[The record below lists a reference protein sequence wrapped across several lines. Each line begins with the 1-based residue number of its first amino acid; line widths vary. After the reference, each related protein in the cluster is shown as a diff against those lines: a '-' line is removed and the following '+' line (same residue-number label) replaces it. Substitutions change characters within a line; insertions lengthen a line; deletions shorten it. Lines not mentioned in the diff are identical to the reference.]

1 LNDVTNRQCADLR
14 ECEPPEI
21 CRFKNI

>member
-1 LNDVTNRQCADLR
+1 LNDATNRQCADLR